1 MLTRSVQ
8 VRPDMITLDPEF
20 VGSMTLPT
28 KLTTDIDGKT
38 DVPFA
43 RLPRQHRLKLQGRA
57 DETEE
62 VSEEGEDGGEGEEGK
77 AERKEEEKKR
87 MRGRNKAIK
96 RYLRK
101 QRKNVIDPKAV
112 CISLLRSFIPLSLIP
127 PKVVLREKLLKE
139 REQRKK
145 VRDAAK
151 GIPEDRLPSALDRF
165 RT

>member
-1 MLTRSVQ
+1 
-8 VRPDMITLDPEF
+8 MITLDPEF
-20 VGSMTLPT
+20 VGSMAPPT
-28 KLTTDIDGKT
+28 KLTTDVDGKL

-43 RLPRQHRLKLQGRA
+43 RLPRQYRLKLQGRA

-62 VSEEGEDGGEGEEGK
+62 VSEEEGGEGGQASRREEK
-77 AERKEEEKKR
+77 EKKR
-87 MRGRNKAIK
+87 MRGKNKAMK

-112 CISLLRSFIPLSLIP
+112 RISFFHSFILLAHCFPL
-127 PKVVLREKLLKE
+127 KVALREKLQKE

-145 VRDAAK
+145 ARDATK
-151 GIPEDRLPSALDRF
+151 GIKEDRLPSALDRF